1 MNPLWL
7 ALACAHTPET
17 PMIDLTQAPPVSA
30 APDYTP
36 PVPTKHTLSNGAQV
50 WIHARAGLPLVSVRL
65 TIPGGSAI
73 DPGDAPGVSSMTDAM
88 LTRGAGDRDATAFA
102 TEVERLAL
110 GLGTD
115 TLSTATMVSLDA
127 HTERLEAGLDL
138 LRDML
143 LHPRFAADDLQR
155 LKEIQ
160 IGELTEASD
169 DAKTIAG
176 WTMDRLYFGE
186 GHPLAH
192 PTEGSVA
199 SVKKME
205 VADLRASWEQ
215 RYGPDNATFVVAGDV
230 SAETILSQLE
240 DRFGSWPTAN
250 RSRTTIPAPPVH
262 EGQRRYFF
270 VDKPGTSQTALRV
283 MMPAPTM
290 DDPASEGAELGAIIL
305 GGTFTSRLNQ
315 LLREEKG
322 YTYGARSSYVG
333 KREFGYL
340 LASTN
345 VQKEVSAPALVDLL
359 AELKRYK
366 TGITDDEL
374 PKAQGAWQ
382 TRAVASMESRASIAS
397 NFAGLA
403 IENLPIDTFG
413 TQLQAAKSADVAAV
427 NLGIDASNM
436 DNSIVIVVG
445 DLEKIRTDIEK
456 SVPVTWE
463 LVHTEH

>member
-1 MNPLWL
+1 MNPIWL
-7 ALACAHTPET
+7 ALACAHSPEA
-17 PMIDLTQAPPVSA
+17 PVIDLTQAPTVLA

-36 PVPTKHTLSNGAQV
+36 PVPTEHSLSNGTRVWVHAQE
-50 WIHARAGLPLVSVRL
+50 GLPLVSLRL
-65 TIPGGSAI
+65 VVPGGSAS
-73 DPGDAPGVSSMTDAM
+73 DPATAPGTTSVADAM

-102 TEVERLAL
+102 TEVEKLAL
-110 GLGTD
+110 SLDTD
-115 TLSTATMVSLDA
+115 TLSTSTIVSLDA
-127 HTERLEAGLDL
+127 HSDRLEDGLDL
-138 LRDML
+138 LADMVL
-143 LHPRFAADDLQR
+143 RPLFSSTDLER

-169 DAKTIAG
+169 DAKTLAG
-176 WTMDRLYFGE
+176 WTMDRLYFGQ

-192 PTEGSVA
+192 PTEGTIA
-199 SVKKME
+199 SVKDIE
-205 VADLRASWEQ
+205 VKDIRASWEQ
-215 RYGPDNATFVVAGDV
+215 RFGPDQATVVISGDV
-230 SAETILSQLE
+230 TAQSIIPLLEKHLGTWESA
-240 DRFGSWPTAN
+240 G
-250 RSRTTIPAPPVH
+250 RTQPAIPAPPVH
-262 EGQRRYFF
+262 EGENRFFF

-283 MMPAPTM
+283 MMPAPTQN
-290 DDPASEGAELGAIIL
+290 DPSSEAAELGAIIL

-345 VQKEVSAPALVDLL
+345 VQREVSAPALVDLL
-359 AELKRYK
+359 AELKRYED
-366 TGITDDEL
+366 GITEDEL

-403 IENLPIDTFG
+403 IEDLPIDTFG
-413 TQLQAAKSADVAAV
+413 TQLKAAKSADIEAV
-427 NLGIDASNM
+427 NKSIETSSL

-445 DLEKIRTDIEK
+445 DLEKIRADIEK
-456 SVPVTWE
+456 MVPVRWE
-463 LVHTEH
+463 MVHTEH